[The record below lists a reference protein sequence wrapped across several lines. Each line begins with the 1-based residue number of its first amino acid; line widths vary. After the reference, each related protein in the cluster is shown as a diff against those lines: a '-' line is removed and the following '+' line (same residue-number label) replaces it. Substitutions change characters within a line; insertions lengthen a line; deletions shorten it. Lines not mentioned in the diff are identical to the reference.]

1 MMTLRLLSLLIGV
14 SLWFFLAPACPSVQ
28 AQSPEASE
36 VSIQSAPP
44 GTAATNVVT
53 FSPDGSQIAAV
64 NKANEI
70 TIRDVETGRLMTT
83 LPGQDGYMSTLDW
96 SPDGT
101 LLASGSN
108 DGTVQIWDV
117 AAETKR
123 RTLTGFEPL
132 DRAYGGAGDVE
143 FSPDG
148 RHIAGLQSQPSGRLI
163 VWRVDGGTEVLRV
176 DRPPETYDLG
186 WKPTGDAIYMVDEDG
201 VLTTW
206 SVPDGQRSARWSLS
220 DQKLVN
226 MDAAPPLVAVGGGS
240 DTLIVT
246 NPDRDTVQWR
256 FHQGDFV
263 NEIAFVPGGPLIAS
277 AGGDGFL
284 KVWNIETGKQRFSR
298 FAHDG
303 IAYFVNASPNGD
315 RLATVGSDNYIR
327 LWDLATGELVLQI
340 RGR

>member
-1 MMTLRLLSLLIGV
+1 MTLRLLSLLLGV

-36 VSIQSAPP
+36 ASIQSAPP

-53 FSPDGSQIAAV
+53 FSPDGSRIAAV

-70 TIRDVETGRLMTT
+70 TIRDATTGRLMTT

-148 RHIAGLQSQPSGRLI
+148 RYVAGVQSHPSGRLI
-163 VWRVDGGTEVLRV
+163 VWRTDSGAEVLRV

-186 WKPTGDAIYMVDEDG
+186 WTPTRNVIYMVDEDG

-206 SVPDGQRSARWSLS
+206 SVLDGQRSARWALS
-220 DQKLVN
+220 NQKLVN
-226 MDAAPPLVAVGGGS
+226 MDVASPLVAVGGGS
-240 DTLIVT
+240 ETLIVT

-256 FHQGDFV
+256 FDQGDFV

-277 AGGDGFL
+277 AAGDGSL
-284 KVWNIETGKQRFSR
+284 TVWNVETGEKHFSR
-298 FAHDG
+298 FAHAN
-303 IAYFVNASPNGD
+303 IAYFVNASPDGD

-327 LWDLATGELVLQI
+327 LWDVATGELVRQI
-340 RGR
+340 QGR